1 MGRGRLIVIT
11 GPSGVGKSTIVDAVL
26 ERTDVRYSV
35 SATTRPRRDGEVD
48 GEDYYFV
55 SRAAF
60 ENMIETGRLLE
71 WAEVFGGEYYGTP
84 LEPVRDALTNGETMI
99 LEIDVQ
105 GGLLVHRKMADEVY
119 VLIVPPN
126 EDTLARRLGGRG
138 TESADAVAE
147 RLAKA
152 KEEIR
157 LARESGVYTIEV
169 INDDLETAI
178 ADVVAIINQESKQ
191 V

>member
-1 MGRGRLIVIT
+1 MERGRLIVIT

-26 ERTDVRYSV
+26 ERTDARYSV
-35 SATTRPRRDGEVD
+35 SATTRAMRDGEVD

-55 SRAAF
+55 SRAVF

-84 LEPVRDALTNGETMI
+84 LEPVRDALANGETMI

-126 EDTLARRLGGRG
+126 EETLSERLGGRG
-138 TESADAVAE
+138 TESDDAVAE
-147 RLAKA
+147 RLSKA

-178 ADVVAIINQESKQ
+178 ADVVAIINQESRQ

>member
-84 LEPVRDALTNGETMI
+84 LEPVRDALANGETMI